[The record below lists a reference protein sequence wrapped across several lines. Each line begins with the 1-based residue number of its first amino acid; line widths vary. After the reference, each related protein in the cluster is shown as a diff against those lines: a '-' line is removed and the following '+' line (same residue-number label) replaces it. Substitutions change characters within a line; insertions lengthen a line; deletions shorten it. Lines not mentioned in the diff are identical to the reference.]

1 MEISDIINGIT
12 VKLDSELPNV
22 DIHVEKLPQGFEAPA
37 IFVQFLNL
45 DHIQQI
51 NKRWK
56 ITPLFNIQYFPS
68 NGAVECYDASL
79 KIQQALDD
87 IELLD
92 ANKTPM
98 LARGARTEV
107 VEGEGGDVVA
117 HNFMRF
123 DFFLQRTPEFNPMLT
138 LQQWVNKE
146 RVNNI
151 V

>member
-12 VKLDSELPNV
+12 VKLDSALPNV
-22 DIHVEKLPQGFEAPA
+22 SIYTEKLPQGFQAPA
-37 IFVQFLNL
+37 IFVQFLNF

-56 ITPLFNIQYFPS
+56 VTPLFNIQYFPE

-87 IELLD
+87 IELLNSD
-92 ANKTPM
+92 KTPM

-107 VEGEGGDVVA
+107 VEGEGGDIVG

-123 DFFLQRTPEFNPMLT
+123 DFFLQRVTEFNPMLS
-138 LQQWVNKE
+138 LQHWVNRE

-151 V
+151 G